1 MVKHGNALE
10 DVACKPNAKFWL
22 RSNGARG
29 MEHGTWSTPSIHIAW
44 TRTMHVICSNATDRS
59 CMRPA
64 LCLGPSLSLALCK
77 FCANWFVVITENGEG
92 EMRERQGEELRQLL
106 YMSRPKL
113 HISNAPALPI
123 GSIFMPLS
131 RQLATGPTVAR
142 LPQLARLSFSVS
154 VCVCLPRFR
163 FSYSFNCSK
172 FNCLVQVRLS
182 LLTFLGAKTME
193 NFSCDWLLK
202 SQSTSTALHS
212 V

>member
-1 MVKHGNALE
+1 
-10 DVACKPNAKFWL
+10 
-22 RSNGARG
+22 
-29 MEHGTWSTPSIHIAW
+29 
-44 TRTMHVICSNATDRS
+44 
-59 CMRPA
+59 
-64 LCLGPSLSLALCK
+64 
-77 FCANWFVVITENGEG
+77 
-92 EMRERQGEELRQLL
+92 MRERQGEELRQLL

-142 LPQLARLSFSVS
+142 LPQLARLSFSVTVCVRVS

-193 NFSCDWLLK
+193 NFSCD
-202 SQSTSTALHS
+202 
-212 V
+212 